1 MKDKQR
7 FERLEVHKE
16 TLLEMF
22 KVRTRFNTSALQL
35 KEPCVG
41 IHLMRHCRNILDS
54 LSQSNDNTNN
64 TLIYSNIIEE
74 ISLNFVFFHLK
85 SAFSKPNIKQR
96 FLEKKNLSFVS
107 MSTELLLFNL
117 FTTNF

>member
-41 IHLMRHCRNILDS
+41 IHLMRHCRNIF
-54 LSQSNDNTNN
+54 SQSNDNTNN
-64 TLIYSNIIEE
+64 TRIYSNIIEE
-74 ISLNFVFFHLK
+74 ISLNLVFFHLK

-96 FLEKKNLSFVS
+96 FLKKKNLSFVS